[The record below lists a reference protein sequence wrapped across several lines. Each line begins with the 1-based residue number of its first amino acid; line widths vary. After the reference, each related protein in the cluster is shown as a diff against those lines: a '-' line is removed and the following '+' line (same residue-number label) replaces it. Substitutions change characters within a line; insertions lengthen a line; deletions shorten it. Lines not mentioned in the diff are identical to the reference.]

1 MGYIFYALNN
11 SANCAGM
18 APPALPGGAFGLAA
32 LPAGMAMAGTYIIV
46 NTATN
51 NRYIG
56 IAANIHNR
64 FQTRLATVTEMGFS
78 PAVLANIGVTWG
90 IAHCRNTLPALP
102 APPVPPPPPLL
113 QPVAG
118 SFPVAPVAG
127 APYTAVIDGAVINLE
142 HLLIRFVMSQL
153 GGGGTVSNNLM
164 VAPYANPTANPITVS
179 LQWGAM
185 GGLFAA
191 NTMQAVWGP
200 GVAW

>member
-11 SANCAGM
+11 SANCTGM
-18 APPALPGGAFGLAA
+18 SPPALPGGGFGVAA
-32 LPAGMAMAGTYIIV
+32 LPPAMHMAGTYIIV
-46 NTATN
+46 NTMTN

-64 FQTRLATVTEMGFS
+64 FQTRLATVTEMGFG

-90 IAHCRNTLPALP
+90 VAHCRNTLPAPLVVP
-102 APPVPPPPPLL
+102 AAA
-113 QPVAG
+113 PVAG
-118 SFPVAPVAG
+118 SIPVAPVAG

-142 HLLIRFVMSQL
+142 HLLIRLIMTQL
-153 GGGGTVSNNLM
+153 GTGGTISNNLM
-164 VAPYANPTANPITVS
+164 VGPYVNPTLNPITVS

-191 NTMQAVWGP
+191 NTMQAVWGA
-200 GVAW
+200 GAAW